1 MRQRPIFI
9 VRPPVQQPMVEEV
22 AEPEPRVIIEKVPVY
37 IPVPQKIRQQP
48 PVTIIKN
55 FYGQEEESEE
65 PAPETYNKVV
75 VNDDQ
80 DDVS

>member
-37 IPVPQKIRQQP
+37 IPVPQKIRQSP